1 MDCVFCKI
9 VSGEYSSYKLWED
22 DNYLAILDLFPAV
35 DGQTL
40 VISKKHLDSNIF
52 NLESEDFLNIN
63 LAAQKVAKLL
73 VKLLGVVRCAEVIE
87 GLGVNHAHIKLFP
100 LTESKLAEGGLVA
113 LGEKASDEKL
123 SELQNLIISPPS
135 PADAGFGEVK
145 GGIISKCLQ

>member
-9 VSGEYSSYKLWED
+9 LTGEYSSYKLWED

-52 NLESEDFLNIN
+52 NLDEQDYLGIYSATQI
-63 LAAQKVAKLL
+63 VSKLL
-73 VKLLGVVRCAEVIE
+73 VKSMGVVRCAQMME

-100 LTESKLAEGGLVA
+100 LTESKMAEGGLVH
-113 LGEKASDEKL
+113 LGEKANDDKL
-123 SELQNLIISPPS
+123 KELSSRIR
-135 PADAGFGEVK
+135 E
-145 GGIISKCLQ
+145 GGMN